1 MFNPKGWCKKYGCK
15 NNLEDSY
22 TTKVSEYILSGFL
35 MSTISSL
42 QSIENKRD
50 IYKGKNYMKNF
61 CESLRE
67 HTLKKK

>member
-1 MFNPKGWCKKYGCK
+1 
-15 NNLEDSY
+15 
-22 TTKVSEYILSGFL
+22 
-35 MSTISSL
+35 MSTISSV

-67 HTLKKK
+67 HTLKKKKKCKVRDQCYYTGEYRSAAYSICNLNMVS

>member
-1 MFNPKGWCKKYGCK
+1 
-15 NNLEDSY
+15 
-22 TTKVSEYILSGFL
+22 
-35 MSTISSL
+35 MSTISSF

-67 HTLKKK
+67 HTLKKKKNAKLEISAIIQGNIEVLLIAYVI

>member
-1 MFNPKGWCKKYGCK
+1 
-15 NNLEDSY
+15 
-22 TTKVSEYILSGFL
+22 
-35 MSTISSL
+35 MSTISSF

-67 HTLKKK
+67 HTLKKNKKMQS

>member
-1 MFNPKGWCKKYGCK
+1 
-15 NNLEDSY
+15 
-22 TTKVSEYILSGFL
+22 
-35 MSTISSL
+35 MSTISSF

-67 HTLKKK
+67 HTLKKKKKNAKLEISAIIQGNIEVLLIAYVI

>member
-1 MFNPKGWCKKYGCK
+1 
-15 NNLEDSY
+15 
-22 TTKVSEYILSGFL
+22 
-35 MSTISSL
+35 MSTISSF

-67 HTLKKK
+67 HTLKKNNAKLEISAIIQGNIEVLLIAYVI